1 MPENFVSLRYPENL
15 GTSSSPNYVTF
26 SPVEIDY
33 GTGTNYGNPV
43 DRGSGGLFGGGSGG
57 GLDINLGGG
66 NPFKQIANQIG
77 GTLTSLADAALDSI
91 DAIGSI
97 FEAGSLSA
105 KASAFGKIV
114 NGKIRIGDFILS
126 SGIKTTAPQLN
137 TKGSISLYL
146 PQSLTSNTSANYE
159 NKELGATGAAA
170 LEATSGTDTLNAS
183 EDAPKLLE
191 ALLGDTIKR
200 TGQLGDILAI
210 KEGAI
215 VNPYSYQLFGGVS
228 HRTFSYQFD
237 FVPKNAKEAREV
249 ANICDMF
256 LFYMLPS
263 KGIGDAETKFFS
275 QNELK
280 DGEAAT
286 KDNMGSEIKGDFG
299 RHFLKMPSMWEINYF
314 RNGNELSHVQKP
326 NKCFM
331 DTCNITYG
339 GDSGNLLHSDGSP
352 VKTTIEMSFTE
363 VEPLVRGRQ

>member
-1 MPENFVSLRYPENL
+1 MPENFVSLRYPEDL

-33 GTGTNYGNPV
+33 GVGTNYGNPV

-146 PQSLTSNTSANYE
+146 PQSLTSNTAANYE
-159 NKELGATGAAA
+159 NKELGAVGGAA
-170 LEATSGTDTLNAS
+170 LEDVSNIDNLSSSTTGVLQ
-183 EDAPKLLE
+183 
-191 ALLGDTIKR
+191 ALVGDTIKR

-215 VNPYSYQLFGGVS
+215 VNPYSYQLFGGMS
-228 HRTFSYQFD
+228 HRQFSYQFD
-237 FVPKNAKEAREV
+237 FIPKNAKEAREV
-249 ANICDMF
+249 SNICDMF

-263 KGIGDAETKFFS
+263 KGLKEDFKSYSQAETALPK
-275 QNELK
+275 EP
-280 DGEAAT
+280 G
-286 KDNMGSEIKGDFG
+286 FG

-331 DTCNITYG
+331 DSCNITYG
-339 GDSGNLLHSDGSP
+339 GDSGNFLHSDGSP

-363 VEPLVRGRQ
+363 VEPMVRGSR